1 MSGPSLSGYIQ
12 PGRVSCRF
20 NLVDLSFR
28 RTSFEAS
35 INSAPNI
42 GQCHIVE
49 NHGTAAPIA
58 YNIHFEASGGC
69 QKGIIERKILVQ
81 YPIAIASDYCII

>member
-1 MSGPSLSGYIQ
+1 MSGPSFSWCIQ
-12 PGRVSCRF
+12 PGRISCSF
-20 NLVDLSFR
+20 NLVDLSFHQM
-28 RTSFEAS
+28 FEAS

-69 QKGIIERKILVQ
+69 QKGIIERRILVQ
-81 YPIAIASDYCII
+81 YPSAIASYYCII

>member
-1 MSGPSLSGYIQ
+1 MSGPSLNGYIQ
-12 PGRVSCRF
+12 SGRVSCSF
-20 NLVDLSFR
+20 NLIDLSFHR
-28 RTSFEAS
+28 MLFEAS

-69 QKGIIERKILVQ
+69 QKGIIERRILVQ
-81 YPIAIASDYCII
+81 YPSAIASYYCII